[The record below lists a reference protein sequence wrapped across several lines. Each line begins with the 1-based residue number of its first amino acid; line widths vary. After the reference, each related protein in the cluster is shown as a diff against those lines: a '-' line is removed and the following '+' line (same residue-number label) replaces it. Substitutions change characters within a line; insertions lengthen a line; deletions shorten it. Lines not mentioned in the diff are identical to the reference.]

1 MPGLEPSSV
10 DPNARLRL
18 PCPLA
23 SGLWGC
29 FRPRLPAAL
38 VRALLVLTQAAAGPR
53 GLFQPETPAFEYL
66 THVQRCQGPPPGRV
80 GHLLGVRD
88 PLCPLPFL
96 EVILLE
102 PPSQWVGGGGEA
114 EAGAQKESHFVRKQ
128 EA

>member
-1 MPGLEPSSV
+1 M
-10 DPNARLRL
+10 
-18 PCPLA
+18 
-23 SGLWGC
+23 
-29 FRPRLPAAL
+29 
-38 VRALLVLTQAAAGPR
+38 LTQAAAGPR